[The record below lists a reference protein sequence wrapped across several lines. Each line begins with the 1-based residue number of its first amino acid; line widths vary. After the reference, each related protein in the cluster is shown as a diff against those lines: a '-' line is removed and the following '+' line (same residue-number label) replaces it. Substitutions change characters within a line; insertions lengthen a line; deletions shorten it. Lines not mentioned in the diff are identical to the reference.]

1 MQELSADLKRLEYY
15 QRREARRTFVARTL
29 LIAVIFG
36 MLGANMWMTNRVHD
50 DMLTNMDQ
58 ARLEQAALI
67 DNHQGTLEA
76 IDTRLGLLEAEV
88 DAMEAQTASTA
99 EALATR

>member
-1 MQELSADLKRLEYY
+1 MQELSAELKRLEYY
-15 QRREARRTFVARTL
+15 QRREARRTLVARSL

-36 MLGANMWMTNRVHD
+36 MLGANMY
-50 DMLTNMDQ
+50 LTNQVHTDMITNLDQ
-58 ARLEQAALI
+58 ARLEQASLI
-67 DNHQGTLEA
+67 DTQAGTLEA
-76 IDTRLGLLEAEV
+76 IDNRIRLLENEV